1 MGLGTK
7 IKNALHGDDHP
18 NQYEGEQPPGAFP
31 SDSTTSANTKHN
43 TTGTT
48 GTTGTG
54 THTTGGYSGGTTG
67 TSRTSGTH
75 TGTHSGPHTTSSN
88 TTTGYDD
95 PDGVHGPHGKKT
107 LNKADPRVDSDRD
120 HRGAPGSG
128 LAGGNTT
135 HGTHGTHGTMP
146 GSGLTGS
153 NNTHGTHNTTTGSG
167 LTGNSAYS
175 SNVATGYDD
184 PDGVHGPHGG
194 RAANKVDPRVD
205 SDRDHRGA
213 PGSGLTGNNA
223 THGTRGTHGT
233 HGTHGT
239 TMGSGVT
246 GSNNPYSSNAA
257 ATGYDDPDGV
267 HGPHGGR
274 AANKVDPRVDSDRD
288 HRGAPGS
295 GLTGSNNYGTG
306 IGTGHT
312 GGLSSNP
319 HGGATSGIAGNHTT
333 GYDDP
338 DGVHGPHSG
347 RAANKIDPRVDSDR
361 DHRGAP
367 GTHRTT
373 DSGVDVGHNRPYPGD
388 NLRNTQ
394 EPYWGDVGR
403 DGQPVTGTHGSLN
416 KDLPLRPNESGI
428 GRGGPQ
434 AVGGGTYNAAATH
447 HHDPASSVDR
457 AMEGRDFTH
466 PHQTG
471 SAGVGGAGS
480 DPYSGVHS
488 AAHNPQAALA
498 GGSTSDP
505 YDTRMRDRDM
515 GRDRSGHGAAGAG
528 IGAGVGAGA
537 AVAAGQAAH
546 KHHRDDM
553 HEAGYG
559 SGSSGAGGL
568 NSSASGL
575 TGNHSGVVGGHNS
588 NSNSGIGG
596 HNNTPGSHG
605 GISGSRGGVDDYSR
619 SSLSGNEPGV
629 PKTSMLD
636 PYNNES
642 STTTATTTTPS
653 SGVRSNVAGGK
664 GGHYGGRSGSPPFN
678 QGTHPSNVD
687 PVPGTTGLGSS
698 SSMGPDHYGPGH
710 EGAKVFHTCARCGED
725 NDISRYFKKDAV
737 YRMG

>member
-7 IKNALHGDDHP
+7 IKNALHSDDHP
-18 NQYEGEQPPGAFP
+18 SQYQGEQPPGAFP
-31 SDSTTSANTKHN
+31 SDSATSANTKHN
-43 TTGTT
+43 TPGTT
-48 GTTGTG
+48 GTTGTHSG
-54 THTTGGYSGGTTG
+54 AHTTGGYSGGTTG

-75 TGTHSGPHTTSSN
+75 TGTHSGPHTTSN

-95 PDGVHGPHGKKT
+95 PDGVRGPHGKKT

-128 LAGGNTT
+128 LTGNNTT
-135 HGTHGTHGTMP
+135 HGTSGTHGTTV
-146 GSGLTGS
+146 GSGVTGS
-153 NNTHGTHNTTTGSG
+153 NNPYSG
-167 LTGNSAYS
+167 
-175 SNVATGYDD
+175 NVATGYDD
-184 PDGVHGPHGG
+184 PDGVHG
-194 RAANKVDPRVD
+194 
-205 SDRDHRGA
+205 
-213 PGSGLTGNNA
+213 L
-223 THGTRGTHGT
+223 
-233 HGTHGT
+233 
-239 TMGSGVT
+239 
-246 GSNNPYSSNAA
+246 
-257 ATGYDDPDGV
+257 
-267 HGPHGGR
+267 HGGR

-295 GLTGSNNYGTG
+295 GLTGSNNYGSGSSGYGTSTG
-306 IGTGHT
+306 AGTGTGHI

-319 HGGATSGIAGNHTT
+319 HGGAASGIAGNRNT

-388 NLRNTQ
+388 NVRNTQ
-394 EPYWGDVGR
+394 EPPYWGDVGR
-403 DGQPVTGTHGSLN
+403 DSQPVTGNHGTLN

-457 AMEGRDFTH
+457 SMEGRDFTH
-466 PHQTG
+466 TQQTRN
-471 SAGVGGAGS
+471 AGVGGAGS

-546 KHHRDDM
+546 RHHRDDT
-553 HEAGYG
+553 HESGYG
-559 SGSSGAGGL
+559 SGTSGAGGL
-568 NSSASGL
+568 NSNSG
-575 TGNHSGVVGGHNS
+575 TGNSGGVGGLH
-588 NSNSGIGG
+588 SNSGIG
-596 HNNTPGSHG
+596 HNTPGSHG
-605 GISGSRGGVDDYSR
+605 VSSSRGGVDDYSR

-636 PYNNES
+636 PYNES
-642 STTTATTTTPS
+642 SAT

-678 QGTHPSNVD
+678 QGTHSSNVD
-687 PVPGTTGLGSS
+687 PVPGTTGLGS

-725 NDISRYFKKDAV
+725 NDISRYFKRDAV